1 MKDSKEVLSSIL
13 KTTQMGQ
20 IGIRSVQDAAL
31 RPEMKQA
38 LSDQLKEYDAI
49 ETQAHAVAEER
60 GWQVEELDPGVRK
73 MAEMMAR
80 ARLQGRNKDS
90 KIAAMMMKGNTRG
103 IIKGLKNAH
112 RYHGR
117 DARITA
123 LSQKLIDCENENI
136 KQMEDFL

>member
-1 MKDSKEVLSSIL
+1 MKTSKELLSSIL

-20 IGIRSVQDAAL
+20 IGIRSVQDAAV

-60 GWQVEELDPGVRK
+60 GWRVEELDPGVRK
-73 MAEMMAR
+73 MAEMMAH